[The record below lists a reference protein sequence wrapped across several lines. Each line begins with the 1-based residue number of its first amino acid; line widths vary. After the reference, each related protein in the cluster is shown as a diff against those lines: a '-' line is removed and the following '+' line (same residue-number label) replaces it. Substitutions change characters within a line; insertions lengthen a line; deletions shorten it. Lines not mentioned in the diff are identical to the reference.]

1 MSSNLRDEFLL
12 DPDVVFLN
20 HGSFGACPRTV
31 FEVYQRWQLELERQP
46 VAFLGRRL
54 DDLLATAR
62 ADLAAYVGTH
72 ADNLVFVPNATI
84 GLNTVA
90 RSLHLQAGDEI
101 LTTDHEY
108 GALDFTWQFITEQ
121 TGAVIV
127 RHPIPLPVP
136 SVEEVIE
143 GLWAKVTPRTKVLF
157 MSHITSPTALTLPIA
172 PLIQRA
178 RQAGILTIIDGAHVP
193 GQLDLDLEALGA
205 DFYSGNC
212 HKWLCAP
219 KGSAFLFAR
228 PEHHARLEPLVISW
242 GWGMGETFVQ
252 RNQWQGTRDM
262 AAFLSVPAAIEF
274 QKLHDWSTVREA
286 CHQLVMQTQ
295 QRMADLTGLP
305 PIAPPSW
312 FRQMV
317 AFPVPVDDPIALRE
331 TLYRDYQIEIPGIRW
346 QAGSYLRV
354 SVQGYTTAAEL
365 DLLVEA
371 VGALVG

>member
-1 MSSNLRDEFLL
+1 MSNNLRDEFLL

-20 HGSFGACPRTV
+20 HGSFGACPRAV
-31 FEVYQRWQLELERQP
+31 FAVYQRWQLELERQP

-54 DDLLATAR
+54 DALLATAR

-108 GALDFTWQFITEQ
+108 GALDFTWQFICEQ

-136 SVEEVIE
+136 SVEEVVE

-157 MSHITSPTALTLPIA
+157 MSHITSPTALTLPIE

-193 GQLDLDLEALGA
+193 GQLDLNLEALGA
-205 DFYSGNC
+205 DFYAGNC

-219 KGSAFLFAR
+219 KGSAFLYAR
-228 PEHHARLEPLVISW
+228 PEHHARIEPLVISW
-242 GWGMGETFVQ
+242 GWGMTEDFVG
-252 RNQWQGTRDM
+252 RNQWQGTRDV

-274 QKLHDWSTVREA
+274 QKLHEWSTVREA
-286 CHQLVMQTQ
+286 CHELAVQTQ
-295 QRMADLTGLP
+295 QRMADLTRLP
-305 PIAPPSW
+305 PIAPSAW
-312 FRQMV
+312 YRQMV

-331 TLYRDYQIEIPGIRW
+331 ALYRDYRIEIPGIRW
-346 QAGSYLRV
+346 QEGSYLRV

-371 VGALVG
+371 VGTLVG